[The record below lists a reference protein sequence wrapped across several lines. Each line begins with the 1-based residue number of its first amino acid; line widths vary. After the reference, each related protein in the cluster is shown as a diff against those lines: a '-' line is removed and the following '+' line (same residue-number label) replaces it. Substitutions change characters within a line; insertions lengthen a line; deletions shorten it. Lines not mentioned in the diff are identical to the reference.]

1 MERGGCYI
9 FLSHSSKDIKIVR
22 KIRNEFEFLGHNPIA
37 FHLRC
42 LDENYPKRDD
52 ELWNL
57 IYREIDAREWFVYC
71 KSTETENNKNVQREL
86 AYMKRTGKRKR
97 WEIDITKDWN
107 TIKNE
112 IYKIVTDMEVFI
124 SYSHKDIVIAQMIK
138 KVLIEADYS
147 VWIDEDNLKSGD
159 NFLQQINNAIE
170 RCAKK
175 GFYIIVVSK
184 NSLESKYMEIELRH
198 AVNQGAWIVPV
209 VVGKLE
215 MPAWLR
221 ALNVQCYECPEQP
234 TEADFFALL
243 HEIDNVMLKKIHALN
258 NNGIIE

>member
-112 IYKIVTDMEVFI
+112 IYKIVADMEVFI
-124 SYSHKDIVIAQMIK
+124 SYNHKDIAIAKIIK

-147 VWIDEDNLKSGD
+147 VWIAEDNLKSGD
-159 NFLQQINNAIE
+159 FLQQINNAIE
-170 RCAKK
+170 GCAKK
-175 GFYIIVVSK
+175 GFYIIVISK
-184 NSLESKYMEIELRH
+184 NSLEAEYMEIELRH

-221 ALNVQCYECPEQP
+221 EQSVQCYECPEQP
-234 TEADFFALL
+234 TEVDFLALL
-243 HEIDNVMLKKIHALN
+243 HEIDNVMLKKIHDLN
-258 NNGIIE
+258 KNGIIE